1 MSKEC
6 ENMYK
11 VCRCTAGFTQERA
24 AELLV
29 VAPRTLSDYENGRAN
44 VPDDVVAKMAEIYK
58 SPLLA
63 WWHLRETS
71 VLGKYIPDI
80 VMPQTNGDMAFQ
92 LIIAE
97 DELKTSVQEIKRII
111 AAGEIGG
118 AESELFKNNIDIL
131 RNINA
136 KLLSVVIYAEGLEN
150 GK

>member
-1 MSKEC
+1 
-6 ENMYK
+6 MYK
-11 VCRCTAGFTQERA
+11 VCRCTAGFTQEYA
-24 AELLV
+24 AELLN
-29 VAPRTLSDYENGRAN
+29 VAPRTLSDYENGHSN

-97 DELKTSVQEIKRII
+97 DELNTSVQEIKRII

-118 AESELFKNNIDIL
+118 AESESFKSNIDIL
-131 RNINA
+131 RNISA
-136 KLLSVVIYAEGLEN
+136 KLLSVVIYAEGLKN

>member
-118 AESELFKNNIDIL
+118 VESELFKNNIDIL